1 MLTLE
6 EAQTSAALRQ
16 TVDASQSDLALLEA
30 MGKIAEANHHCQD
43 LRIHTLEAFLRQHF
57 CSNPGKAQTRWEP
70 TRLLIFTDSVDTKR
84 YLERQLRALLG
95 DEDANR
101 RIASFTGAWP
111 IRTASR

>member
-1 MLTLE
+1 MG
-6 EAQTSAALRQ
+6 ANAP
-16 TVDASQSDLALLEA
+16 VDFY
-30 MGKIAEANHHCQD
+30 
-43 LRIHTLEAFLRQHF
+43 R
-57 CSNPGKAQTRWEP
+57 
-70 TRLLIFTDSVDTKR
+70 SVDTER